1 MILIIPCIFKMF
13 RSNTRQIKK
22 IQLSNYLIILK
33 KVKQVE
39 LIYEI
44 KITFC

>member
-1 MILIIPCIFKMF
+1 MILIIPYIFKMF
-13 RSNTRQIKK
+13 RSNTKQIKK
-22 IQLSNYLIILK
+22 IQLSNYLIILN

-39 LIYEI
+39 FIYEI